1 MSFRKIRLIK
11 DRLEVAQALQDSP
24 DHGDNVSDSFGVI
37 ENDAQ
42 TTMIIDDG
50 NSMDLND
57 LLDRAVE
64 KRLPSSLFR

>member
-1 MSFRKIRLIK
+1 MPKTRSKRKKL
-11 DRLEVAQALQDSP
+11 DRLEVEQALQDSP

-50 NSMDLND
+50 NSMDI
-57 LLDRAVE
+57 
-64 KRLPSSLFR
+64 